1 MSKTSWWDDVDDLFN
16 MIDADDKS
24 SGKKKKKKG
33 KKKKD
38 SVSLAPVPTMD
49 SFKRAKKTLKGMTKS
64 ELLSRMDSLGIALDG
79 VDVKSKKSMKN
90 AIAQHMS
97 GGTYVGKHIA
107 SDKVPVGL
115 SAAEHEAKVKAMKD
129 RPPYYI
135 DEDTQDFIIPNCV
148 QTSDMNCF
156 NGMMSLGAY
165 RRNKRQDDA
174 FGELMYRLSKKLSE
188 LPDSTPSEIID
199 VTDFSV
205 HDVEDVPDSLPSE
218 LVPKKHQL
226 PAVYGEPVTEEKF
239 PESFGKRE
247 LNGELPPGTPMQ
259 MSKKNRKKKP

>member
-1 MSKTSWWDDVDDLFN
+1 MSKTSWWDDVDDLFS

-24 SGKKKKKKG
+24 SGKKKKKKKG
-33 KKKKD
+33 KKKD
-38 SVSLAPVPTMD
+38 SVTLPTMD

-97 GGTYVGKHIA
+97 GGTYVEKHVS

-115 SAAEHEAKVKAMKD
+115 SAAEHEAKVKAMKE

-135 DEDTQDFIIPNCV
+135 DEDTQEFIIPNCV

-165 RRNKRQDDA
+165 RRSKRQDDA
-174 FGELMYRLSKKLSE
+174 FGELMFRLSKKLSE
-188 LPDSTPSEIID
+188 LPDSSPSEIID

-205 HDVEDVPDSLPSE
+205 HEVEDAPALPEPRADEEVLESNVKRDTALPSG
-218 LVPKKHQL
+218 
-226 PAVYGEPVTEEKF
+226 A
-239 PESFGKRE
+239 
-247 LNGELPPGTPMQ
+247 PMQ
-259 MSKKNRKKKP
+259 GSKRKKKP